1 MICIYIEERSRMI
14 LILNTIKRI
23 DIIDV
28 KRENC
33 LRRQDCEV
41 CEVQSRSK
49 DLSDSRLIKG
59 EFDLLRRLK

>member
-1 MICIYIEERSRMI
+1 MI

-49 DLSDSRLIKG
+49 DLSDSRLING